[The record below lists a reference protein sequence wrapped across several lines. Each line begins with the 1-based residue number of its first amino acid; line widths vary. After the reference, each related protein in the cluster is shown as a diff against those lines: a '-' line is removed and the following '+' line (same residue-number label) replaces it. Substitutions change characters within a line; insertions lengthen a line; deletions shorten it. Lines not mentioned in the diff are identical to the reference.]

1 MPFEKPHTS
10 PGHTLRIFVRRG
22 ATRRFAKLTR
32 DASNLPVAVEWDRRA
47 AGSASDTSDGRS
59 ARRVTRERR
68 QEPPYTWTVADFVV
82 AEDRRLE
89 NLVTPPP
96 SATGFYVSSLG
107 TVVCADHAAMLS
119 LAHWLGGGWQP
130 AAMSSGSR
138 HNCQICAA
146 IAASGTAPC
155 GALI

>member
-1 MPFEKPHTS
+1 MPFEKPPTS
-10 PGHTLRIFVRRG
+10 PGQTLRIFVRRG

-32 DASNLPVAVEWDRRA
+32 DASNLPVAIHWDRRA
-47 AGSASDTSDGRS
+47 PGSSSDRSDGPS
-59 ARRVTRERR
+59 ARRVAGDRR

-82 AEDRRLE
+82 AEDRASE
-89 NLVTPPP
+89 SLVTPPP

-130 AAMSSGSR
+130 IPMSSGSR

-146 IAASGTAPC
+146 ITASGTAPY
-155 GALI
+155 GTLI